1 LGGQGVGF
9 AVRRVMPT
17 LGGLSATS
25 VSCATI
31 KEDEPRNQI
40 IMLFLTGPTAAGKN
54 TTAHLIAKRQHR
66 CAVVDFDLVR
76 SMFVQPHYPPW
87 AGEEGVSQHRLGAK
101 LISQVALGFHEAD
114 WKVIVLDVITNDA
127 YLYYQKA
134 LRSVPL
140 TIVQLLPSLE
150 ETMRRFYARG
160 PVLTHD
166 EFLWVY
172 ETQVQ
177 FRYATQRIDTTALSP
192 EVVAAQLENYL

>member
-1 LGGQGVGF
+1 VF
-9 AVRRVMPT
+9 
-17 LGGLSATS
+17 
-25 VSCATI
+25 TI
-31 KEDEPRNQI
+31 KEDELRNQI

-54 TTAHLIAKRQHR
+54 TTAHLIAKQQNR

-76 SMFVQPHYPPW
+76 SMFVQPHCPPW
-87 AGEEGVSQHRLGAK
+87 AGEEGISQHRLGAK

-127 YLYYQKA
+127 YPYYQKA

-192 EVVAAQLENYL
+192 EVVAAQLENFL